1 VGNSRQKR
9 PGVEQVINAIT
20 SRSDDYA
27 RPGFRDWMLLGI
39 GVTFVLCG
47 LIPLFNGALNVGIV
61 TITLFGL
68 CTATSAAS
76 IIRKLRFRRPHPLQV
91 ELVGGIPIRPSRV
104 YYFTACAAITVVGVV
119 VIVFG
124 REYPDLFWYM
134 GWPLAIGGCVMLFG
148 LAIGRLPIGHLQ
160 FDPPGITISRGSW
173 AYTIPWD
180 GISKIGRGELSSH
193 AALFIWP
200 HHEDVVNVFPPER
213 KGKLIRLFAQNLQW
227 AGAPVIILPSRY
239 GMDLP
244 LLIQALDRY
253 ITIPSA
259 RTELSRRLLE

>member
-76 IIRKLRFRRPHPLQV
+76 IIRRLRFPSPSPAPGRTCRRHSDQA
-91 ELVGGIPIRPSRV
+91 
-104 YYFTACAAITVVGVV
+104 FACL
-119 VIVFG
+119 
-124 REYPDLFWYM
+124 LFHRLRRYNR
-134 GWPLAIGGCVMLFG
+134 GGCG
-148 LAIGRLPIGHLQ
+148 GHRVR
-160 FDPPGITISRGSW
+160 P
-173 AYTIPWD
+173 
-180 GISKIGRGELSSH
+180 
-193 AALFIWP
+193 
-200 HHEDVVNVFPPER
+200 
-213 KGKLIRLFAQNLQW
+213 
-227 AGAPVIILPSRY
+227 
-239 GMDLP
+239 
-244 LLIQALDRY
+244 
-253 ITIPSA
+253 
-259 RTELSRRLLE
+259 